1 MRNHAQLAIVGGFQE
16 PHRRLQE
23 RDHGY
28 MRSQRTRSR
37 QGHPT
42 AIVVGLLTAFLIGC
56 VALVVVRSDGT
67 TKNAKPIVATTTLP
81 TVTTTTLGATRY
93 TVQPGDVLVTIA
105 ERLGIPVSVIL
116 DANDLTNPDALV
128 AGQVLKI
135 PPPRVPVL
143 VVKPATIPVGGG
155 VTIRLTG
162 AQRDE
167 QVTFEINSPT
177 TQFVGQ
183 SHVATKGGKV
193 ITSYSLDPDDVP
205 GTYTVIARGDQSTVV
220 QTTFVV
226 EPAA

>member
-1 MRNHAQLAIVGGFQE
+1 
-16 PHRRLQE
+16 
-23 RDHGY
+23 
-28 MRSQRTRSR
+28 MRSQRARSR

-42 AIVVGLLTAFLIGC
+42 AIVVGLCTAVLVAA
-56 VALVVVRSDGT
+56 VALVVMNSGGDSIT
-67 TKNAKPIVATTTLP
+67 EDTKPIDATTTLP

-105 ERLGIPVSVIL
+105 ERLGIPMSVIL
-116 DANDLTNPDALV
+116 DANDLPNPDALV

-135 PPPRVPVL
+135 PPPRVPAL
-143 VVKPATIPVGGG
+143 VVRPATIRVGGG

-177 TQFVGQ
+177 SQFTGQ
-183 SHVATKGGKV
+183 PHLATKGGKV
-193 ITSYSLDPDDVP
+193 ITSYRLEPDDVP

-226 EPAA
+226 ESVA